1 MSGIAQNEELK
12 RVAGTVIPDNGLAG
26 VNSGSF
32 IDYPRD
38 KATLDKA
45 REPLVHNGHPPFDVI
60 SRITY
65 SELAWFFDPLREEQL
80 PAYGPDAIAK
90 MRQPVM
96 GYRYHWVGPITLRIL
111 SDYAWS

>member
-1 MSGIAQNEELK
+1 MSGIAHNEELK
-12 RVAGTVIPDNGLAG
+12 RVAGTVIPDNGFDG
-26 VNSGSF
+26 VNGESF
-32 IDYPRD
+32 IDYPRNQ
-38 KATLDKA
+38 ATLDKA
-45 REPLVHNGHPPFDVI
+45 REPLVHNGHPPLDVI

-65 SELAWFFDPLREEQL
+65 SELAWFFDPLRQEPL

>member
-1 MSGIAQNEELK
+1 MSGIAQNEDLK
-12 RVAGTVIPDNGLAG
+12 RVTGTAIPDNGLDRVIG
-26 VNSGSF
+26 ESF

-38 KATLDKA
+38 QAALDKA
-45 REPLVHNGHPPFDVI
+45 REPLVHNGHPHLDVI

-90 MRQPVM
+90 MRQPLM
-96 GYRYHWVGPITLRIL
+96 GYSHYRVGLITLRIL
-111 SDYAWS
+111 SDLAWS